1 MALKGRQEGNRF
13 TVHFQQARN
22 ILEMLDQ
29 VTPTA
34 LDSKGFH
41 LTQCSP
47 YRNTLP
53 MEVILQR
60 LELQGIKED
69 PTMCPNANGKY

>member
-1 MALKGRQEGNRF
+1 
-13 TVHFQQARN
+13 
-22 ILEMLDQ
+22 MLDQ

-53 MEVILQR
+53 MEVILQG
-60 LELQGIKED
+60 LELKGIKED